1 MLPFLDNRKI
11 PTVSLKQGGGVAG
24 KGRIA
29 ESRSRTYR
37 RRKTH
42 FYLHHGTTREV
53 LDFVTQGKEYFP
65 GYLKRNSFLS
75 PRSELL
81 PGAR

>member
-1 MLPFLDNRKI
+1 MLTFLESRKI

-42 FYLHHGTTREV
+42 FYLH
-53 LDFVTQGKEYFP
+53 
-65 GYLKRNSFLS
+65 
-75 PRSELL
+75 LL
-81 PGAR
+81 PTSVDAIIWTHTNSYINYKAFFFKKHFSTKIKHNQ